1 MAKVSFTGDADTAGA
16 ASNAAAQRPAVAA
29 PAPET
34 AEAAEPKPVPA
45 APAPAASAPAPAA
58 PAPAPAKKKGKGKFV
73 LMLLVA
79 AAAVYGGF
87 QAQAWWTHGRFLVE
101 TDDAYV
107 ATDITTLAAK
117 VSGYVEK
124 IDVQP
129 NQAVKAGD
137 PILHL
142 DAGDY
147 DLAVRSAKNKV
158 ASQDAAIARIAK
170 QVAAAEATV
179 AQTDAQISAARAD
192 LEVAESDFARQQKLV
207 QTKVA
212 ATAQLD
218 QARAT
223 RDRAAAAVTAAEA
236 GFKAAEANV
245 DVLKAQAVEAT
256 RLRAE
261 LVTALDKAE
270 RDLSFTVVRAPTD
283 GIVGNRAVE
292 EGSWVTAGQRLA
304 ALVPLTAVHIDANFK
319 ETQLADIRP
328 GQTVELTV
336 DAVPGRTFEGKVDS
350 LAPATGS
357 VFSLLPPENATG
369 NFTKVIQRVPVRI
382 DVPADLAAKGLLRP
396 GMSVVVGVDTRTGP
410 AGTDTAAN

>member
-1 MAKVSFTGDADTAGA
+1 MAKVNFNGDNDTAGA
-16 ASNAAAQRPAVAA
+16 ASAAARPATA
-29 PAPET
+29 PAATSVT
-34 AEAAEPKPVPA
+34 AEAPEPKPVA
-45 APAPAASAPAPAA
+45 ATPQPASAPAA
-58 PAPAPAKKKGKGKFV
+58 PTASPTPSKKKGKGKYV
-73 LMLLVA
+73 LFLLIGA
-79 AAAVYGGF
+79 AAIYGGI
-87 QAQAWWTHGRFLVE
+87 QAKDWWTHGRFLVE

-124 IDVQP
+124 IDVAP

-147 DLAVRSAKNKV
+147 ELAVQSAKNKI

-170 QVAAAEATV
+170 QEAAAEASV
-179 AQTDAQISAARAD
+179 AQARAQIEAAKAD
-192 LEVAESDFARQQKLV
+192 QEVAESDFARQQKLV

-223 RDRAAAAVTAAEA
+223 RDRAVASVTAAEA
-236 GFKAAEANV
+236 GLQAAEANV
-245 DVLKAQAVEAT
+245 EVLKAQAVEAT
-256 RLRAE
+256 RARAD
-261 LVTALDKAE
+261 LVTALDKAT
-270 RDLSFTVVRAPTD
+270 RDLSFTVIRAPAD

-292 EGSWVTAGQRLA
+292 EGSWVAAGQRLA
-304 ALVPLTAVHIDANFK
+304 ALVPLSAVHIDANFK
-319 ETQLADIRP
+319 ETQLANLRP

-336 DAVPGRTFEGKVDS
+336 DAVPGRTFEGTVDS

-369 NFTKVIQRVPVRI
+369 NFTKVIQRLPVRI
-382 DVPADLAAKGLLRP
+382 DVPADLAEKGLLRP

-410 AGTDTAAN
+410 APTATADAN